1 MSLFIGNISR
11 NVTAKD
17 LHVIFDKFGK
27 CAVDVKG
34 NFAFIDYDQA
44 RSADGAKSAM
54 HGKEIMGNVINIEWS
69 KKGKQTKP
77 PQASNTS
84 KNAAKGDIE
93 CYVCG
98 ELGHMAKECKH
109 QERNESGQKMEI
121 DRVMILENIRRD
133 RARSRARLKS
143 PDRYGRLM
151 MMNFNLIRPIN

>member
-17 LHVIFDKFGK
+17 LHAIFDKFGK

-34 NFAFIDYDQA
+34 NFAFIDFEQARAADQA
-44 RSADGAKSAM
+44 KGAM

-69 KKGKQTKP
+69 KKGPKNKL

-84 KNAAKGDIE
+84 KNAAKADIE

-109 QERNESGQKMEI
+109 QEKNENGHKLEI
-121 DRVMILENIRRD
+121 DRAGILENLRKEKSRT
-133 RARSRARLKS
+133 RARLKS
-143 PDRYGRLM
+143 PDRYSKM
-151 MMNFNLIRPIN
+151 MLMNFNILRPL